1 MNFLFFSMIFY
12 FIIGSSF
19 AAERRYSPFIIDYK
33 NLTALKPAH
42 IKKGDLKK
50 GIIIFKS
57 RKTNCLS
64 CHEAPIPEE
73 KFQGNFGPSL
83 IGVGSKYSREEIRI
97 RIINAKIT
105 NPYTIMPAY
114 FKKLDYPRTP
124 KEYLGKTILLPEEV
138 EHLVEY
144 LYSIK

>member
-1 MNFLFFSMIFY
+1 MNFLFFSLIFY

-19 AAERRYSPFIIDYK
+19 SAERKYAPFIIDYK
-33 NLTALKPAH
+33 NFTALKPAH

-50 GIIIFKS
+50 GNIIFKS

-83 IGVGSKYSREEIRI
+83 LGVGSRYSREEIRI
-97 RIINAKIT
+97 ILIDAKIT
-105 NPYTIMPAY
+105 NPDTIMPAY
-114 FKKLDYPRTP
+114 FKKIDYPRTS

>member
-1 MNFLFFSMIFY
+1 MNFLFSSLLLYLIL
-12 FIIGSSF
+12 GSSF
-19 AAERRYSPFIIDYK
+19 AADRRHSPFIVDYK

-42 IKKGDLKK
+42 IKKGDIKK

-97 RIINAKIT
+97 RLINAKIT
-105 NPYTIMPAY
+105 YPDTIMPAY
-114 FKKLDYPRTP
+114 FKKIDYPRTP

>member
-1 MNFLFFSMIFY
+1 MNFLYFTLIFY
-12 FIIGSSF
+12 FILNNSYST
-19 AAERRYSPFIIDYK
+19 ERKYDPFIIDYK
-33 NLTALKPAH
+33 NLAAFKTSH
-42 IKKGDLKK
+42 IKKGDIKK

-83 IGVGSKYSREEIRI
+83 IGVGSKYTKEEIRI

-105 NPYTIMPAY
+105 NPDTIMPAY
-114 FKKLDYPRTP
+114 FKKIDYPRTP

>member
-1 MNFLFFSMIFY
+1 MNFLFSSLLLYLIL
-12 FIIGSSF
+12 GSSF
-19 AAERRYSPFIIDYK
+19 AADRRHSPFIVDYK

-42 IKKGDLKK
+42 IKKGDIKK

-97 RIINAKIT
+97 RLINAKIT
-105 NPYTIMPAY
+105 NPNTIMPAY
-114 FKKLDYPRTP
+114 FKRLDYPRTP
-124 KEYLGKTILLPEEV
+124 KEHLGKTILLPEEV

>member
-19 AAERRYSPFIIDYK
+19 AADRRYSPFIIDYK

-42 IKKGDLKK
+42 VKKGDLKK

-97 RIINAKIT
+97 RLINAKIT
-105 NPYTIMPAY
+105 NPNTIMPAY
-114 FKKLDYPRTP
+114 FKRLDYPRTP

>member
-1 MNFLFFSMIFY
+1 MNFLFYSFICYLIF
-12 FIIGSSF
+12 GSSF
-19 AAERRYSPFIIDYK
+19 AADGRYSPFIIDYT
-33 NLTALKPAH
+33 NLTALKSTH

-50 GIIIFKS
+50 GLIIFKS

-83 IGVGSKYSREEIRI
+83 IGVGSKYNREEIRI
-97 RIINAKIT
+97 RLINAKII
-105 NPYTIMPAY
+105 NPNTIMPAY
-114 FKKLDYPRTP
+114 FKKLDYPRMP
-124 KEYLGKTILLPEEV
+124 KKYLGKTILSPEEV